1 MANPKAEAWGI
12 APGFHDI
19 AGRWRMPGPEAQA
32 ALLAAMGAAGAEPD
46 AAGAPLVVTAGEQ
59 PAVPEPE
66 LLTEDGALLE
76 LDGRLPA
83 ELPPGYHRLRDDR
96 RERRLIVSPGRCCL
110 PEQLRGFGFAVQLYS
125 LRSAA
130 SAGIG
135 DLADLRVLAD
145 WAGADLGAAFLLV
158 NPLHA
163 PLPGLPQEPSPYY
176 PSSRRF
182 LNPLYLRLDWLP
194 DAERRELNSE
204 ALVDRDRVHALK
216 LAALEAR
223 WEAVRGRVDKELREF
238 RTRRQGLREY
248 AIFCALSEAHG
259 RPWREWPPEL
269 RHPASAAVARFA
281 RAQSARVHFHEW
293 LQLILDRQ
301 LQEAGGAPAG
311 LVNDLAVGVNPDGA
325 DAWAWQDQLAAG
337 VSVGA
342 PPDPFNTEGQDWGL
356 PPFDPWRLRAAAYEP
371 FVQTLR
377 AAFRHA
383 AGIRVDH
390 VMGLFRLYWIP
401 AGTGPENGA
410 YVHYPA
416 ADLLHILAL
425 ESLRAGA
432 YVVGEDLGTVQD
444 EVREELRRRRILSYK
459 LYWFERDAPAEYP
472 EQALAALTTHDLPTL
487 AGVWSGHDPMPE
499 VRERLSRLRGA
510 GGDVLA
516 AAYAAL
522 ADAPCRLL
530 AATLEDVTGM
540 AERPNV
546 PGTTDEHPNWSLR
559 LPLTLE
565 ELMADPRPH
574 AVAGILR
581 RPGAT

>member
-1 MANPKAEAWGI
+1 MAVPKAEAWGI
-12 APGFHDI
+12 EPGYHDI
-19 AGRWRMPGPEAQA
+19 AGDWRTPTPEAEA
-32 ALLAAMGAAGAEPD
+32 ALLAAMGAASAEPD
-46 AAGAPLVVTAGEQ
+46 AIRAPLVVTAGEQ
-59 PAVPEPE
+59 PAIPEPE

-96 RERRLIVSPGRCCL
+96 QERRLIVSPGRCCL
-110 PEQLRGFGFAVQLYS
+110 PERLRGFGLAVQLYS
-125 LRSAA
+125 LLSGG

-145 WAGADLGAAFLLV
+145 WAGTDLGAAFLLV

-194 DAERRELNSE
+194 ESERQELNAE
-204 ALVDRDRVHALK
+204 GLVRRDRVHELK
-216 LAALEAR
+216 LPALEAR
-223 WEAVRGRVDKELREF
+223 WETVRGRVEKELREF
-238 RTRRQGLREY
+238 RSRRPGLREY
-248 AIFCALSEAHG
+248 AVFCALTETHG
-259 RPWREWPPEL
+259 RPWREWPEEL
-269 RHPASAAVARFA
+269 RHPASPAVARFA
-281 RAQSARVHFHEW
+281 RAQSVRVHFHEW

-301 LQEAGGAPAG
+301 LQDAGAAPAG
-311 LVNDLAVGVNPDGA
+311 LVNDLAIGVNPDGA

-342 PPDPFNTEGQDWGL
+342 PPDPFNAEGQDWGL
-356 PPFDPWRLRAAAYEP
+356 PPFDPWRLRGAAYEP

-383 AGIRVDH
+383 SGIRVDH
-390 VMGLFRLYWIP
+390 IMGLFRLYWIP
-401 AGTGPENGA
+401 ADSGPAGGA
-410 YVHYPA
+410 YVRYPA
-416 ADLLHILAL
+416 TDLLHILGL
-425 ESLRAGA
+425 ESWRAGA

-459 LYWFERDAPAEYP
+459 LYWFERRDPAHYP

-487 AGVWSGHDPMPE
+487 AGVWTGRDAMPE
-499 VRERLSRLRGA
+499 VQARLARLPGA
-510 GGDVLA
+510 DQDVLR
-516 AAYAAL
+516 AAYTAL
-522 ADAPCRLL
+522 AAAPCRLL

-540 AERPNV
+540 AERPNR
-546 PGTTDEHPNWSLR
+546 PGTIDEHPNWSLR

-574 AVAGILR
+574 ALAGILR
-581 RPGAT
+581 RD